1 MKKSSRFLI
10 AGLIIAWA
18 FDLFFYKQP
27 FGLAFSIWIWLA
39 LVVLFTIGAT
49 EKVKPAPPTIILAI
63 LTALVSLGPLFRV
76 EPFTRVISAIIAL
89 QGLMVVAATYQHGYW
104 VWFRLVDY
112 LTQFLTFLGAAF
124 SRALSLIFPS
134 KEKNSAD
141 MPDEGNTGKRRKNQL
156 VWSIF
161 RGVGLAL
168 PIIFVFSALFAAAD
182 PIFENK
188 LQQVLDFLK
197 IENLVEYLFRFF
209 YILLFAYIFT
219 GVLLHAIYPEHKFDK
234 PDPTKPWI
242 KTFLG
247 NIETSI
253 ILTSVNI
260 LFFSFL
266 LIQFRY
272 FFGGKTNISLTGFT
286 YSEYARRGFGELIAV
301 AVISLLLYLAL
312 HGITTNHSS
321 KNAIRFSILSSILF
335 IQVLIILLSS
345 FQRLML
351 YESAY
356 GFSRLRTYS
365 TIFIPWLAFIIVSVV
380 ILEFIKKQGF
390 FSIVLVISA
399 LGYAGS
405 LIIFNVDSFIATRN
419 IERARISNQEGYALD
434 YNYLNQLSN
443 DALPVIL
450 SAYLSEDKALKD
462 PSAAFLACRLDSM
475 TNQSEQQSWQGFS
488 FSDQTA
494 KMLLDQNKSS
504 LQKFVISTEAEYG
517 RKYIT
522 IDNIE
527 YFCNPEFPGFE

>member
-39 LVVLFTIGAT
+39 LVVLFAIGAT
-49 EKVKPAPPTIILAI
+49 ERVKPALPTIILSI

-76 EPFTRVISAIIAL
+76 EPFTRMVTAIVAL

-104 VWFRLVDY
+104 VWFRLIDY
-112 LTQFLTFLGAAF
+112 LSQFLIFIGAAF
-124 SRALSLIFPS
+124 SRALSLIFPP
-134 KEKNSAD
+134 KEKNND
-141 MPDEGNTGKRRKNQL
+141 GDPGEGNTGNPRKNHL

-168 PIIFVFSALFAAAD
+168 PIIFIFSALFAAAD

-188 LQQVLDFLK
+188 LQQLLDIFK
-197 IENLVEYLFRFF
+197 IENLVEYIFRFF

-219 GVLLHAIYPEHKFDK
+219 GVLLHAIYPERKFDK

-247 NIETSI
+247 NIETSV

-272 FFGGKTNISLTGFT
+272 FFGGKSNISLTGFT

-321 KNAIRFSILSSILF
+321 KHAIRFSILSSILF

-365 TIFIPWLAFIIVSVV
+365 TIFVPWLAFIIVSVV

-390 FSIVLVISA
+390 FSLVLVISV

-419 IERARISNQEGYALD
+419 IQRARISNQEGYALD

-450 SAYLSEDKALKD
+450 DAYLSEEKVLKD
-462 PSAAFLACRLDSM
+462 ASAAFLACRLDSM
-475 TNQSEQQSWQGFS
+475 TTLSAQQSWQGFNV
-488 FSDQTA
+488 SDQTA
-494 KMLLDQNKSS
+494 KILLDQNKSA
-504 LQKFVISTEAEYG
+504 LQKYVISKDTDYG
-517 RKYIT
+517 TKFIT
-522 IDNIE
+522 IGTTE
-527 YFCNPEFPGFE
+527 YFCNPEFQGFE